1 MPLQQLDFARRRLP
15 RHRPVARLRASRVVH
30 PGNQGQDLVRQAAS
44 QRPRRRRCARSP
56 RAPPAPARRTT
67 SCSIPA
73 WTRSS
78 AAATYRHNRLVQGG
92 VNVGAGR
99 VKAPALVAASGLP
112 TGHNGRVKVDQHLRA
127 LDHPEIYACGDLASV
142 VDPRSGRTLPP
153 LAQVAWRRPRPSPRP
168 RRRTGRQAAGGVLV
182 LRQGV
187 HRLGRPRR
195 GVAEIA
201 GITTGGRLAHALKD
215 AIEWEYRQFVKHLR
229 G

>member
-73 WTRSS
+73 WNRSS

-92 VNVGAGR
+92 VNVGAGG
-99 VKAPALVAASGLP
+99 VKASALVVASGLP
-112 TGHNGRVKVDQHLRA
+112 TGHNGRVKVDQQPARA
-127 LDHPEIYACGDLASV
+127 GPPGDLRLRRPGLGGGPAQRAHAAAAGPGRVEEAETVAATSTPNWTASRWR
-142 VDPRSGRTLPP
+142 RSGSTTRGSSSRSAP
-153 LAQVAWRRPRPSPRP
+153 P
-168 RRRTGRQAAGGVLV
+168 RRR
-182 LRQGV
+182 
-187 HRLGRPRR
+187 
-195 GVAEIA
+195 
-201 GITTGGRLAHALKD
+201 
-215 AIEWEYRQFVKHLR
+215 
-229 G
+229 